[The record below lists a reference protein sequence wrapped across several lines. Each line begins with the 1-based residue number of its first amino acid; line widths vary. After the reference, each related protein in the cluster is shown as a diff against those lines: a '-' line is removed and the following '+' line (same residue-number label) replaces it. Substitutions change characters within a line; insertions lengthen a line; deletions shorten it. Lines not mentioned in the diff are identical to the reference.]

1 MKTIRGVKTFVVAMA
16 CSGLC
21 ACGFS
26 GNTDISGDNTGIK
39 ISANSEP
46 IYFETPILGKP
57 GLEMNEALEGDE
69 VIEGDEAS
77 VEMITSESDKS
88 EPEMAKGSGADEI
101 KSSGTNEDITETE
114 VESEGRETEPEVEN
128 AESQA
133 QETEPEVENA
143 ESQAQETEPE
153 VENAESEAGE
163 AGTYSKYADSPDSE
177 ESENSKESEI
187 SEEADSIV
195 ETEIAESSEAQET
208 NEVINEQNLASDL
221 PAASGASSGNIDL
234 SCDLQT
240 LENMHYSDEQ
250 MQQII
255 AFYENTVFAGDSVL
269 LGFRN
274 YSGKST
280 DPMLKQLQFLAAGS
294 LSLHNSFWPVSEKS
308 VHPLYQGA
316 QHPIWESIQMMGAKR
331 AFLFFGINDVSSN
344 MDESVS
350 LYPQLIEKIKELS
363 PDVEINIISAT
374 YTLKDKGKGKL
385 NNENLATF
393 NSRVRELASEYGWG
407 YIDMA
412 NVLSDGA
419 GNLAEQYCSDGF
431 LHESY
436 KAYDVWKMMLIRFA
450 ANRLGLEET
459 QG

>member
-26 GNTDISGDNTGIK
+26 GNTDISGDNTGIR

-101 KSSGTNEDITETE
+101 KSSGTNEDI
-114 VESEGRETEPEVEN
+114 
-128 AESQA
+128 
-133 QETEPEVENA
+133 
-143 ESQAQETEPE
+143 
-153 VENAESEAGE
+153 
-163 AGTYSKYADSPDSE
+163 
-177 ESENSKESEI
+177 
-187 SEEADSIV
+187 
-195 ETEIAESSEAQET
+195 SEAQET
-208 NEVINEQNLASDL
+208 NEVTNEQNLASDL

-274 YSGKST
+274 YSAKST

-363 PDVEINIISAT
+363 PDIEINIISAT

-450 ANRLGLEET
+450 ANRLGLEEK